1 MKKLTIP
8 QQEIFDR
15 ITNGDRVVEINTHHM
30 NGGRWEWESDKAV
43 IRIRP
48 FWRVMAAM
56 YGYINY
62 DKAKQHFAK

>member
-1 MKKLTIP
+1 
-8 QQEIFDR
+8 
-15 ITNGDRVVEINTHHM
+15 M